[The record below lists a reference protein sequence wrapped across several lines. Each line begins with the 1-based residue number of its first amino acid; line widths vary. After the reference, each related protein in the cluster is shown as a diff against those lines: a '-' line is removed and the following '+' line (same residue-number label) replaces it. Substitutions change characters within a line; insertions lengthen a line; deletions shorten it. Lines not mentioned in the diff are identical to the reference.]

1 MYTKYNTLLP
11 IFSQCSTDVK
21 VALFPSYCIASYKK
35 STFRKICVALNNAH
49 RKIFGLPNRS
59 SASVMY
65 AQLDMCKFEYRKS
78 IIWLYVEIGELTPLF
93 AL

>member
-1 MYTKYNTLLP
+1 MFNRCKSGLIPELL
-11 IFSQCSTDVK
+11 
-21 VALFPSYCIASYKK
+21 YCQLQKK
-35 STFRKICVALNNAH
+35 STFRKICVALNNAY

-78 IIWLYVEIGELTPLF
+78 IIWLYAEIGELTPLF
-93 AL
+93 ALWNIHV